1 MPRFMLPLIA
11 LTILAA
17 CGDAPTKESPVPN
30 VAAKPAASTAQ
41 TPSAKKP
48 AATATLHARSVK
60 PSTVCTRYRA
70 QLAAAQ
76 RSTAANPS
84 SATAKAK
91 VKSLQTLVTDA
102 CE

>member
-11 LTILAA
+11 LAVVAA
-17 CGDAPTKESPVPN
+17 CGDPPTKENPVPK
-30 VAAKPAASTAQ
+30 VAAKPAQSTTQ
-41 TPSAKKP
+41 TPDATKKLG
-48 AATATLHARSVK
+48 ATLRARSAK

-70 QLAAAQ
+70 RLATAQTSAAAH
-76 RSTAANPS
+76 PS

-91 VKSLQTLVTDA
+91 VTSLQTLVTDA

>member
-1 MPRFMLPLIA
+1 MPRFILPFVVLA
-11 LTILAA
+11 ILAA
-17 CGDAPTKESPVPN
+17 CGDPPTKESPVPK
-30 VAAKPAASTAQ
+30 VAAKPALSTTQ
-41 TPSAKKP
+41 TP
-48 AATATLHARSVK
+48 TATKKLAASVRGRSAR

-76 RSTAANPS
+76 RAAAANPS

-91 VKSLQTLVTDA
+91 VTSLQTLVTDA